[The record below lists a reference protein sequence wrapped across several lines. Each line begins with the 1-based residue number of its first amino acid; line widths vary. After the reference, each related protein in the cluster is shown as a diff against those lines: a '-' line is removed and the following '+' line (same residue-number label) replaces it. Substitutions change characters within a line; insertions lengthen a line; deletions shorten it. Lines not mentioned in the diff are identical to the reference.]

1 MARAEANAGTSIMNR
16 IRLGLVGL
24 GEWPRQAYVPVLKTL
39 EDVEICAVAAKS
51 AATRQYAR
59 EQFGQ
64 QLAVYA
70 DYRELLHGA
79 AVEAVALALPNPLHA
94 EALEAAVAS
103 GKHLFYEPPI
113 AHDAGTI
120 GRILGAMETSSC
132 IIQPDL
138 ELRCLP
144 VIRALGE
151 CLRAGRIGE
160 PLMASVR
167 LWCNWGYGGGRW
179 NYNPEREGFFPW
191 LGCWYL
197 DLLDYVLAALPERVT
212 VTGGYAANGRLMD
225 HGWAALE
232 CPGGRIGRFEF
243 NLVAVAGLEVGL
255 SVLGSRGE
263 AEADVIRGNLR
274 WREGD
279 GTWHET
285 PHPPSLPACGF
296 VGMREC
302 LVAFLESI
310 RSGAR
315 PEADVEVAG
324 RIHAAMLACAEAEAT
339 RAIVSVKPLR

>member
-1 MARAEANAGTSIMNR
+1 MNH

-24 GEWPRQAYVPVLKTL
+24 GEWPRQAYVPVLKGL
-39 EDVEICAVAAKS
+39 EGVEICAVAARS
-51 AATRQYAR
+51 SATRQYAR

-70 DYRELLHGA
+70 DYRDLLQSA
-79 AVEAVALALPNPLHA
+79 AVEAVTLALPNPLHA
-94 EALEAAVAS
+94 EALEAAVSA

-120 GRILGAMETSSC
+120 ARILAAMRASPWV
-132 IIQPDL
+132 IQPDL

-151 CLRAGRIGE
+151 CLRGGRIGD
-160 PLMASVR
+160 PLTASVR

-179 NYNPEREGFFPW
+179 NYNPEQEGFFPW

-197 DLLDYVLAALPERVT
+197 DLLDYVLAALPRRVT
-212 VTGGYAANGRLMD
+212 VAGGHAANGRLMD
-225 HGWAALE
+225 HGWATLE
-232 CPGGRIGRFEF
+232 YPGERIGRFDF

-263 AEADVIRGNLR
+263 AAADVIGGNLR
-274 WREGD
+274 WREAD
-279 GTWHET
+279 GAWQET
-285 PHPPSLPACGF
+285 SHPPSLPACGF

-302 LVAFLESI
+302 LGAFLESVRTGI
-310 RSGAR
+310 R
-315 PEADVEVAG
+315 PEADVEVTG

-339 RAIVSVKPLR
+339 RTIVSVKPLR